1 MADALAIKPWCKED
15 EDKLLKLIEKGKVDI
30 TNTEDTEYID
40 SIRLK
45 YFREQKVDE
54 IRRNFR
60 SFARSVEIEEH
71 FAGFHARLA
80 ARGKVSS
87 V

>member
-1 MADALAIKPWCKED
+1 MADVPVIKPWCKED
-15 EDKLLKLIEKGKVDI
+15 KDKLLKLIQKGKVDI
-30 TNTEDTEYID
+30 TNTEDTKYID

-54 IRRNFR
+54 FRRNFR
-60 SFARSVEIEEH
+60 SFARLVEIEEH
-71 FAGFHARLA
+71 FAGFRARLA

>member
-1 MADALAIKPWCKED
+1 MADAPAIKPWCKED
-15 EDKLLKLIEKGKVDI
+15 KDKLLKLLEKGKVDI

-45 YFREQKVDE
+45 YFCKKKVD
-54 IRRNFR
+54 NFR
-60 SFARSVEIEEH
+60 GNFCSFACSVEIEEH
-71 FAGFHARLA
+71 FAGFRARLT
-80 ARGKVSS
+80 ARGKVSR